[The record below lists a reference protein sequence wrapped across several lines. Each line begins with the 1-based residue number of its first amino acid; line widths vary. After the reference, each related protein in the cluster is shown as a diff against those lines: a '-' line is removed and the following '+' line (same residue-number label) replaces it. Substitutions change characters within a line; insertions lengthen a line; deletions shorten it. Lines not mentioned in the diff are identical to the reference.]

1 MGWGGTVITEL
12 NRQECTDCSRIYYE
26 RGRRHMVEAARTAE
40 DSYPCDDFFRELE
53 TSKKKK
59 DRERLATILMVLE
72 DFAHRELAFPREI
85 NNLEDGIRELKPGD
99 VRLPF
104 FDVPESRAG
113 AVRLTH
119 GFIKGTPWAPR
130 GEIRRAFWVREED
143 AKS

>member
-1 MGWGGTVITEL
+1 
-12 NRQECTDCSRIYYE
+12 
-26 RGRRHMVEAARTAE
+26 MVEAARTTE
-40 DSYPCDDFFRELE
+40 GDYLCDDFFQSLE

-59 DRERLATILMVLE
+59 DRARLADILMVLE
-72 DFAHRELAFPREI
+72 DFAHRRELVFPREI
-85 NNLEDGIRELKPGD
+85 NDLEDGIRELKPGD

-104 FDVPESRAG
+104 FDVPGTRVG

-130 GEIRRAFWVREED
+130 GEILRAKWMREED